1 MVHVTLFDQS
11 HVVLVWSRPLV
22 RRYHGTISY
31 SSFVLNHPHL
41 SSYKSSVPVRNVLR
55 GPGLRAAGSSVM

>member
-1 MVHVTLFDQS
+1 MIRVTLFDQS
-11 HVVLVWSRPLV
+11 RVVLVWTRPLV
-22 RRYHGTISY
+22 HRYHSNISY

-55 GPGLRAAGSSVM
+55 GPGLRAAGSSLM